1 MPDNVIHCAI
11 IAPVESASVGASTAN
26 ISDCKL
32 PVIKINCIN
41 NAKEQRHV
49 NLIRE
54 VGEGK
59 AGLSY
64 HKPLLYEEMSSI
76 SYVVLYKI

>member
-11 IAPVESASVGASTAN
+11 TAPDESASVAASTAN

-32 PVIKINCIN
+32 PVIKINYIN

-49 NLIRE
+49 NLLRE
-54 VGEGK
+54 DSEGR

-64 HKPLLYEEMSSI
+64 HNLLLLKDMSSI
-76 SYVVLYKI
+76 SYAVL